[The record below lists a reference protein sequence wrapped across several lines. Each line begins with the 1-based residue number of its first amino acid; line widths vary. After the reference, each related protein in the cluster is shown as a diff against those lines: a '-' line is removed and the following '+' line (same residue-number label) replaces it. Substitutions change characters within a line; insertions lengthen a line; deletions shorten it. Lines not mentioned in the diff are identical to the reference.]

1 MKGVLNSVDANA
13 KERRHCERALVG
25 VRKSQV

>member
-1 MKGVLNSVDANA
+1 MNGVLNSVDMQ
-13 KERRHCERALVG
+13 KLRRGDNETAVVG